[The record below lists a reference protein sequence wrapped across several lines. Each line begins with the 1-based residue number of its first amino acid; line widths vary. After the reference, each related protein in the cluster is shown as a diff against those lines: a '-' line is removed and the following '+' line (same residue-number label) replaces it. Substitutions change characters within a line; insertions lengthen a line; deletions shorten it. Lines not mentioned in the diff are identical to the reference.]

1 MTDASEFFR
10 ADDITRLT
18 GLSLRTVRRWIAE
31 EILPSVKVRGAR
43 LVPRSNECS
52 RPHHRTG
59 PSSQKKPSK
68 RRGLAQ
74 CRENIG

>member
-1 MTDASEFFR
+1 MTDASEFLR

-43 LVPRSNECS
+43 LVPRKALERVLSPPPPDWATTDE
-52 RPHHRTG
+52 T
-59 PSSQKKPSK
+59 K
-68 RRGLAQ
+68 
-74 CRENIG
+74 

>member
-1 MTDASEFFR
+1 MTDASEFLR

-43 LVPRSNECS
+43 LVPRE
-52 RPHHRTG
+52 
-59 PSSQKKPSK
+59 
-68 RRGLAQ
+68 GLERVLLPAPPDSADPG
-74 CRENIG
+74 EEID